1 MVDQLGTIFTCLEI
15 KRNKLLE
22 FENDKSSD
30 LCARR
35 HNESYDETGT
45 PNMLADSRETA
56 QKHMTKYSIPTRK
69 MTRGS
74 VLDSPSKGKTTETSV
89 VEGTMSIVQPALRT
103 S

>member
-15 KRNKLLE
+15 KQNKLLE

-45 PNMLADSRETA
+45 PNMLADS
-56 QKHMTKYSIPTRK
+56 
-69 MTRGS
+69 
-74 VLDSPSKGKTTETSV
+74 
-89 VEGTMSIVQPALRT
+89 
-103 S
+103 